1 MLSIPTLVVG
11 LYICIF
17 VFGALLF
24 GKAFSSRNRV
34 EIRWLLIFIGVIC
47 LISFCSLNVFI
58 QDDVS
63 QKAFF
68 SRLRFLGFSIMGQT
82 WFAFLL
88 YTYGR
93 SPKLLVNKILN
104 IIVLIPALV
113 TWALVLVPEWNDFF
127 TKDYELFL
135 WEGTRLVRWSAGPW
149 FKFHIGTTYMVV
161 LIGVVRSL
169 LELRTAESW
178 KKKQIIFLAVGG
190 ISSVTLD
197 FFLVVADS
205 PLRWVMLPGAM
216 YVALEGLILYSII
229 KHGLL
234 DLLVIAKDQ
243 VFHQMPAPLI
253 ILDQNRRILEFNDS
267 AARIFHLSSTTLNR
281 FFYDEKNLLGLDL
294 NKTTQEFQLFDPSW
308 GMRFFQVV
316 EEPIQS
322 HGIIAGKILLFHEI
336 TAQKKMEQNISNNL
350 EFKARLLSM
359 IAHDFSGV
367 LQAQSQLSS
376 TLEKNVGPELK
387 KQASALAESTF
398 SSQDFM
404 TNVLQ
409 WARTQETKFQPVCRP
424 YVMNVLLKE
433 VVNNL
438 ESVWQSRDLKIDI
451 ELNAESLILNGDC
464 VMIESVIR
472 NILTN
477 AIRASAPGQKIEIK
491 LIKNSSKSV
500 QIVIK
505 DEGVGISAKH
515 LEIIRRSTTAGF
527 ADAEIRPQGFGLGL
541 AIAQRFIDLHY
552 GLLEFQSKEGGGTSV
567 MVTLPA

>member
-1 MLSIPTLVVG
+1 MLSVPTLVVS

-17 VFGALLF
+17 ILGALLF

-34 EIRWLLIFIGVIC
+34 EIRWLLVFIGVVC

-58 QDDVS
+58 QNDLS

-68 SRLRFLGFSIMGQT
+68 SRLRYLGFSIMGQT

-93 SPKLLVNKILN
+93 GQKLLFNRILN
-104 IIVLIPALV
+104 VIVLLPALV
-113 TWALVLVPEWNDFF
+113 TWALVLVPDWNELL

-135 WEGTRLVRWSAGPW
+135 WEGTRLVKWSAGPW
-149 FKFHIGTTYMVV
+149 FTFHIATTYLVV

-169 LELRTAESW
+169 SELRMAEPW
-178 KKKQIIFLAVGG
+178 KKKQILFLAIGG
-190 ISSVTLD
+190 IGSVTLD

-216 YVALEGLILYSII
+216 YVALEGLILYSIL

-267 AARIFHLSSTTLNR
+267 AARIFQLASANLNR
-281 FFYDEKNLLGLDL
+281 FFYEEKKLSALDL
-294 NKTTQEFQLFDPSW
+294 NKTSQEFQLYDQNW

-316 EEPIQS
+316 EKPIKS
-322 HGIIAGKILLFHEI
+322 HGVVAGKILLFHEI
-336 TAQKKMEQNISNNL
+336 TAQKKMEQSLSNNL

-376 TLEKNVGPELK
+376 TLEKYVGPELK

-438 ESVWQSRDLKIDI
+438 ESVWQSRDLRITI
-451 ELNAESLILNGDC
+451 ETEDEHLILDGDC
-464 VMIESVIR
+464 MMIESVIR

-491 LIKNSSKSV
+491 VIKKSGAV

-527 ADAEIRPQGFGLGL
+527 ADADIRPQGFGLGL
-541 AIAQRFIDLHY
+541 AIAQRFIDLHD
-552 GLLEFQSKEGGGTSV
+552 GFLEFQSQEGLGTSV

>member
-1 MLSIPTLVVG
+1 MLNIPTLVVS

-17 VFGALLF
+17 IFGALLF

-34 EIRWLLIFIGVIC
+34 EIRWLLVFIGVVC

-58 QDDVS
+58 QDDLS

-68 SRLRFLGFSIMGQT
+68 SRLRYLGFSIMGQT

-93 SPKLLVNKILN
+93 SRKLLFNKVLN
-104 IIVLIPALV
+104 VIVLIPAMV
-113 TWALVLVPEWNDFF
+113 TWALILVPAWNDLL
-127 TKDYELFL
+127 TTDYELFL
-135 WEGTRLVRWSAGPW
+135 WEGTRLVKWSAGPW
-149 FKFHIGTTYMVV
+149 FTFHIGATYLVV

-169 LELRTAESW
+169 FELRTAESW
-178 KKKQIIFLAVGG
+178 KKKQILFLAVGG
-190 ISSVTLD
+190 VGSVSLD
-197 FFLVVADS
+197 FFLVVNDS

-216 YVALEGLILYSII
+216 YVVLEGLILYSIL

-267 AARIFHLSSTTLNR
+267 AARIFQLASTTLNR
-281 FFYDEKNLLGLDL
+281 FFYDEKKLSALDL
-294 NKTTQEFQLFDPSW
+294 KKTSQEFQFFDQNW

-316 EEPIQS
+316 EEPIKS

-336 TAQKKMEQNISNNL
+336 TAQKKMEQNLSNNL

-376 TLEKNVGPELK
+376 TLEKYVGPELK
-387 KQASALAESTF
+387 KQAIALAESTF

-409 WARTQETKFQPVCRP
+409 WARTQETKFQPVLRP

-438 ESVWQSRDLKIDI
+438 ESVWKSRDLRIAI
-451 ELNAESLILNGDC
+451 EMEDENLILNGDC
-464 VMIESVIR
+464 MMIESVIR

-477 AIRASAPGQKIEIK
+477 AIRASVPGQKIEIQVTK
-491 LIKNSSKSV
+491 KNEAI
-500 QIVIK
+500 QIVVK

-515 LEIIRRSTTAGF
+515 LETIRRSTTAGF
-527 ADAEIRPQGFGLGL
+527 ADADIRPQGFGLGL
-541 AIAQRFIDLHY
+541 AIAQRFIDLHD
-552 GLLEFQSKEGGGTSV
+552 GLLEFDSKEGVGTSV